1 MICVA
6 FYEVIWINPFTTS
19 DRYIC
24 RETFHNMKSSLLLS
38 TRDLIEYSLMSAHGS
53 ECSHLCRRTGS
64 RVYRWKIDFWHDLVG
79 KELKVEVTPNVTK
92 PIFLEFV
99 NVPGT
104 SEYTYPKLGLL
115 MYEER
120 LNRGSVVGEGV
131 STEVVMWHIMEWVC
145 QVMWYVTVMWCG
157 LPKLCDFLSTSTT
170 VTNLTHSLLRWPLIP
185 SLRLGLCSKKWTI
198 VPLSTAA
205 EKSHRFCNGLHS
217 KLWTALDQ
225 RLQSMVFHDS
235 GSKFNLQ
242 QNGHH
247 LNAPFMLI
255 TMVQVPALYVI
266 PSQRYLA

>member
-1 MICVA
+1 M
-6 FYEVIWINPFTTS
+6 YQEP
-19 DRYIC
+19 
-24 RETFHNMKSSLLLS
+24 L
-38 TRDLIEYSLMSAHGS
+38 SAHTSNLDCWCMRKGWTGALWWER
-53 ECSHLCRRTGS
+53 ECPQSH
-64 RVYRWKIDFWHDLVG
+64 
-79 KELKVEVTPNVTK
+79 VTYN
-92 PIFLEFV
+92 
-99 NVPGT
+99 
-104 SEYTYPKLGLL
+104 
-115 MYEER
+115 
-120 LNRGSVVGEGV
+120 GV
-131 STEVVMWHIMEWVC
+131 SVS
-145 QVMWYVTVMWCG
+145 VMWYVTVMWCG

-247 LNAPFMLI
+247 MKAPFMLI
-255 TMVQVPALYVI
+255 TMVQVPASYLI
-266 PSQRYLA
+266 PSPRYLA